1 MSVST
6 QNRSRS
12 KNLHSEAI
20 AGSRRRIQILLGFFM
35 IGLII
40 SGLTAFPLVWEV
52 GLLHGYLG
60 EGSTAGSW
68 WPALAAWITRVHRG
82 LVETDAKHPFILYG
96 TDWLAFA
103 HLTIAVAFW
112 GPLKDPVRNVWVIE
126 FGMIACAM
134 IFPLAF
140 ICGPVRGIPF
150 YWQLI
155 DCSFGAIGIIPL
167 WLVRRE
173 VKRLEA
179 LTARL
184 AERHW

>member
-6 QNRSRS
+6 QTFSR
-12 KNLHSEAI
+12 NITFNSEAI
-20 AGSRRRIQILLGFFM
+20 ATARRRILWLLMFF
-35 IGLII
+35 IVGLII
-40 SGLTAFPLVWEV
+40 SGITAFPLVWEV
-52 GLLHGYLG
+52 GLLHQYLG

-68 WPALAAWITRVHRG
+68 WPGLSSWITRVYEG
-82 LVETDAKHPFILYG
+82 LVETDVKYPFMLYG

-112 GPLKDPVRNVWVIE
+112 GPLRDPVRNVWVIE

-134 IFPLAF
+134 ILPLAF
-140 ICGPVRGIPF
+140 ICGPIREIPF

-155 DCSFGAIGIIPL
+155 DCSFGVIGIVPL
-167 WLVRRE
+167 WLARRE

-179 LTARL
+179 LYVAIDTEA
-184 AERHW
+184 

>member
-6 QNRSRS
+6 QTLSRG
-12 KNLHSEAI
+12 KTLNAEAM
-20 AGSRRRIQILLGFFM
+20 ASSRRRIRLLLGFF
-35 IGLII
+35 IVGLVI

-60 EGSTAGSW
+60 EGSVAGSW
-68 WPALAAWITRVHRG
+68 WPGLAAWITRVYGG
-82 LVETDAKHPFILYG
+82 LVETDAKYPFLLYG

-134 IFPLAF
+134 ILPLAF

-155 DCSFGAIGIIPL
+155 DCSFGVIGIIPL
-167 WLVRRE
+167 WLARRE

-179 LTARL
+179 LAVPLGTTA
-184 AERHW
+184 